1 MTLHINENI
10 LDRVPDTFL
19 HAQMNYLRQYREL
32 MRAQDTDEL
41 GNACPHLWNW
51 AIMIQPEDM
60 LLVPTI
66 EAGPANAKPR
76 WMKDRTLAIVTED
89 DGDILAWA
97 R

>member
-10 LDRVPDTFL
+10 IDRVPETFL
-19 HAQMNYLRQYREL
+19 RAQMNYLRHYREL
-32 MRAQDTDEL
+32 MRKQDTDEL
-41 GNACPHLWNW
+41 GNPCPHLWSW

-66 EAGPANAKPR
+66 EAGPAAAKPR
-76 WMKDRTLAIVTED
+76 WLSGHSLAIVTET

-97 R
+97 K